1 METEANAEVV
11 SEAAA
16 ESEAWPES
24 KSKSKTAS
32 TANHRYPLPPPRA
45 LTNVAGAGPSRFPF
59 ASTPVD
65 KETRKRFTRMR
76 FAALSRSVRARTA

>member
-1 METEANAEVV
+1 MAGIEVENRIDGKP
-11 SEAAA
+11 SIT
-16 ESEAWPES
+16 PC
-24 KSKSKTAS
+24 
-32 TANHRYPLPPPRA
+32 RRRA

-65 KETRKRFTRMR
+65 KETRKRFTGMR